1 MLKLRV
7 MGMLLLLAMAGTV
20 MADARPGT
28 PRRAFNGRT
37 YYYEPISYYS
47 PVWYAGN
54 GVIATRRQNGVPLWP
69 NGQFNVIH
77 K

>member
-1 MLKLRV
+1 MIKVRFV
-7 MGMLLLLAMAGTV
+7 GLLILLAIATSV

-28 PRRAFNGRT
+28 ARRDFQGRT
-37 YYYEPISYYS
+37 FFYEPISYYS